1 MQEHGWPAFAFEAD
15 VASLKQSSYQ
25 PQPSINSLI
34 ATGSNLIPFIK
45 HATVTLLQLGPL

>member
-15 VASLKQSSYQ
+15 VTSLKQSSYQ
-25 PQPSINSLI
+25 PQ
-34 ATGSNLIPFIK
+34 PFIK